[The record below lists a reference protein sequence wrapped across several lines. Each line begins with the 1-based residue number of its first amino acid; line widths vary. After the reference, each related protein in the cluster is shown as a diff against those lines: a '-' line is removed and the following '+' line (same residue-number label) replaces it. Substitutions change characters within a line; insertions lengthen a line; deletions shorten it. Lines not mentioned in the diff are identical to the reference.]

1 MKKLTKEQLEI
12 VVDNMASD
20 IILWQNQF
28 NSVMGKLEAL
38 DGKKRLGVLIF
49 DKERLIESYI
59 TRLNPE

>member
-1 MKKLTKEQLEI
+1 MKKLTKEQLEM

-38 DGKKRLGVLIF
+38 DGKKRL
-49 DKERLIESYI
+49 SNY
-59 TRLNPE
+59 